1 MVTVCTGLYALT
13 TALSIFYTN
22 LQLID
27 THDKLTKLI
36 KKMYQNANAHYILV
50 NSYTGKA
57 FWSHTDKGSCNS
69 FSLQHLLMPWS
80 SF

>member
-1 MVTVCTGLYALT
+1 MHWTVCIDNSSEYFA
-13 TALSIFYTN
+13 N

-27 THDKLTKLI
+27 THDKHTKFI

-57 FWSHTDKGSCNS
+57 FWCHADKGSHES
-69 FSLQHLLMPWS
+69 FSLLHLLMPWS